1 MSTGFLANAY
11 KLETREDTR
20 DLYDAWAKTY
30 DEEIAKNGYATP
42 ERCAAA
48 LKKYTTDMAAPVLD
62 FGCGTGISGAA
73 LSKFGFETFDG
84 VDISADMLAGARA
97 RAIYRSLR
105 QIGFDEAPVDT
116 PGTYAAIAAM
126 GVIGTGA
133 APAQT
138 FDTLIHALTRGGK
151 FVFSFNDHTLE
162 DPAFEG
168 RISEWTDCGA
178 ARLLFRE
185 HGPHLPGIDLHS
197 TVYVI
202 ERT

>member
-1 MSTGFLANAY
+1 
-11 KLETREDTR
+11 
-20 DLYDAWAKTY
+20 
-30 DEEIAKNGYATP
+30 
-42 ERCAAA
+42 
-48 LKKYTTDMAAPVLD
+48 
-62 FGCGTGISGAA
+62 
-73 LSKFGFETFDG
+73 
-84 VDISADMLAGARA
+84 MLAGARA

-133 APAQT
+133 APAPT
-138 FDTLIHALTRGGK
+138 FDTLMHALTRGGK